1 MQRVAAA
8 ARLVVMAFAYTGRSR
23 PITSKN
29 GLWRPNTVREQLLKS

>member
-8 ARLVVMAFAYTGRSR
+8 AWLAVMAFAYTGGLH
-23 PITSKN
+23 PLTSKN